1 MKFLCDVHISFKL
14 VNALNQ
20 LGYECVH
27 VNNMLD
33 KWFTKDEAITKF
45 ADKND
50 YIIITKDA
58 DFRNSFFINRT
69 PKKLL
74 KVNLGNITNHDL
86 IKIVTECM
94 PKIENVSQNHKNFII
109 EIDLKSSNYITL
121 D

>member
-27 VNNMLD
+27 VNNILD

>member
-27 VNNMLD
+27 VNNILD

-69 PKKLL
+69 SKKLL
-74 KVNLGNITNHDL
+74 SINSGCISNDDL
-86 IKIVTECM
+86 ITIITECM
-94 PKIENVSQNHKNFII
+94 HKIEDASQSNQNFII
-109 EIDLKSSNYITL
+109 EIDLKSSN
-121 D
+121 